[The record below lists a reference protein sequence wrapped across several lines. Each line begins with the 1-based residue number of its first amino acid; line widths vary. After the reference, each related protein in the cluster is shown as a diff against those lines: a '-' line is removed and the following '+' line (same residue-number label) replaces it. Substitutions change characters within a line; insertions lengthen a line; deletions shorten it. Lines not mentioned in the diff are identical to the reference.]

1 MEERSASECVYCFG
15 GYIHQ
20 DAASFGAHIRRQV
33 LRRLPFGSYAIR
45 SAHAPRIQIARGRL
59 PEFLRKS
66 MLAHANTSPFSLA
79 ARCVMDE
86 LDSPFARPLEGRD
99 KPQRRMSPIWESY
112 CATRSRSSLHTEAS
126 TEPLRERLDQSEARQ
141 ATFGV
146 LQIEAE
152 PLVLHTELV

>member
-1 MEERSASECVYCFG
+1 MCSLLRW
-15 GYIHQ
+15 IHPSRCGFVRGTHTPSGVAQ
-20 DAASFGAHIRRQV
+20 AAAWIVRD
-33 LRRLPFGSYAIR
+33 PFGPS
-45 SAHAPRIQIARGRL
+45 SQNPDCTGRL
-59 PEFLRKS
+59 PEFRKGGGARTRQHVAIFIGGS
-66 MLAHANTSPFSLA
+66 MRHG
-79 ARCVMDE
+79 E

-99 KPQRRMSPIWESY
+99 QPQRRMSPIWESY
-112 CATRSRSSLHTEAS
+112 RATRSRSSLHTEAP